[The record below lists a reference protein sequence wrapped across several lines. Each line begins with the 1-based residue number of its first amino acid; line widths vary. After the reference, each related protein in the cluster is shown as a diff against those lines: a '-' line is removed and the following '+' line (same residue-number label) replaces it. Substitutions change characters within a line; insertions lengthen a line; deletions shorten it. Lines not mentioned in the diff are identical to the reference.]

1 MNTMNTRLVC
11 CVTLALA
18 LASLVAALLL
28 FLPRTRLTIVRSEHR
43 KLWAVLVAGSK
54 GEFSKFCQNCRGF
67 SCIMSKQSHPRMSA
81 CHLEVTET
89 QSRHSQLLICKLSV
103 NK

>member
-1 MNTMNTRLVC
+1 MNTRLAC

-28 FLPRTRLTIVRSEHR
+28 FLPRTSLHIVRSEHR

-54 GEFSKFCQNCRGF
+54 GEFKVLPKLCCGF
-67 SCIMSKQSHPRMSA
+67 SCICNFWLREQP
-81 CHLEVTET
+81 
-89 QSRHSQLLICKLSV
+89 
-103 NK
+103 NKS

>member
-1 MNTMNTRLVC
+1 MHTRLAC

-18 LASLVAALLL
+18 LASLVVALFL

-54 GEFSKFCQNCRGF
+54 GEFEVLPKLSRFRF
-67 SCIMSKQSHPRMSA
+67 SCIYNSSHPHFMF
-81 CHLEVTET
+81 
-89 QSRHSQLLICKLSV
+89 
-103 NK
+103 

>member
-1 MNTMNTRLVC
+1 MHTRLAC

-54 GEFSKFCQNCRGF
+54 GEFEVLPKLLRFQLHLCQSNAT
-67 SCIMSKQSHPRMSA
+67 HA
-81 CHLEVTET
+81 CLYAT
-89 QSRHSQLLICKLSV
+89 
-103 NK
+103 

>member
-1 MNTMNTRLVC
+1 MNTRLAC

-28 FLPRTRLTIVRSEHR
+28 FLPRTSLHIVRSEHR

-54 GEFSKFCQNCRGF
+54 GEFKVLPKLLWFQLYLCQSKAT
-67 SCIMSKQSHPRMSA
+67 HA
-81 CHLEVTET
+81 CLYATT
-89 QSRHSQLLICKLSV
+89 
-103 NK
+103 

>member
-1 MNTMNTRLVC
+1 MNTMNTRLGC

-28 FLPRTRLTIVRSEHR
+28 FLPRTRLTVVRSEHR

-54 GEFSKFCQNCRGF
+54 GEFSVAVSVVLCQ
-67 SCIMSKQSHPRMSA
+67 SKATHA
-81 CHLEVTET
+81 CLHAT
-89 QSRHSQLLICKLSV
+89 
-103 NK
+103 

>member
-1 MNTMNTRLVC
+1 MNTMNTRLGC

-28 FLPRTRLTIVRSEHR
+28 FLPRTRLTVVRSEHR

-54 GEFSKFCQNCRGF
+54 GEFKILPKLPPFKLYYVKAKPPTPVCMPPG
-67 SCIMSKQSHPRMSA
+67 SH
-81 CHLEVTET
+81 
-89 QSRHSQLLICKLSV
+89 
-103 NK
+103 

>member
-1 MNTMNTRLVC
+1 MNTMNTRLGC

-28 FLPRTRLTIVRSEHR
+28 FLPRTRLTVVRSEHR

-54 GEFSKFCQNCRGF
+54 GELFQNSAVVPVKLCRSKATHAGLY
-67 SCIMSKQSHPRMSA
+67 A
-81 CHLEVTET
+81 T
-89 QSRHSQLLICKLSV
+89 
-103 NK
+103 